1 MSSINNEKFGAFVAE
16 RRKALGLTQKELGDL
31 LFVSDKTV
39 SKWERGASLPNIALL
54 QPLAEVLNVSVT
66 ALLNGEEL
74 TSSQTLATSD
84 AEKIVV
90 TALDFSLR
98 DILDRERRRWLV
110 LFCLTCAIVITELV
124 LLKTFASPPPD
135 TSTVLFSAL
144 FLGIAAWGC
153 FFAKPLLPSYY
164 DNNKIHYVQQGPFR
178 LNMIGLSFNNGNWP
192 YILNWLRIATLLLSV
207 VYPLIPLAAASTNI
221 PEQAFIVILL
231 LLLFCPLYIIGKK
244 YE

>member
-84 AEKIVV
+84 AENIVT
-90 TALDFSLR
+90 TALDLSLR
-98 DILDRERRRWLV
+98 DMLNREHRRWLT
-110 LFCLTCAIVITELV
+110 LFCLTCAVVVAELV
-124 LLKTFASPPPD
+124 LLKTFASPLPD
-135 TSTVLFSAL
+135 TSTVLFSTL
-144 FLGIAAWGC
+144 FLVFAAWGC

-178 LNMIGLSFNNGNWP
+178 LNMMGLSFNNGNWP
-192 YILNWLRIATLLLSV
+192 YILTWLRIALLLIAV
-207 VYPLIPLAAASTNI
+207 LYPLIPLAATLISW
-221 PEQAFIVILL
+221 PEQVFIVLIL
-231 LLLFCPLYIIGKK
+231 LLLFCPIYIIGKK